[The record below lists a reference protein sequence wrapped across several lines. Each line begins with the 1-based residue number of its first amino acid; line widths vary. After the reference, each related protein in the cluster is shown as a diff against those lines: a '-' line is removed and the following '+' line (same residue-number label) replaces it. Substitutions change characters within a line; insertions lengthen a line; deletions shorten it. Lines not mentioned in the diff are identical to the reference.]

1 MVVIIFTS
9 NLSHFWLCIDDDVLL
24 VNENQDS
31 IEDDTI
37 SIEEINSKNYYR

>member
-9 NLSHFWLCIDDDVLL
+9 ILSHFRLCTDDDVLL

-31 IEDDTI
+31 NEDDAI

>member
-9 NLSHFWLCIDDDVLL
+9 KVSHFWLCTDDDVVL

-31 IEDDTI
+31 NEDDTI
-37 SIEEINSKNYYR
+37 SIEEINSKNYYW